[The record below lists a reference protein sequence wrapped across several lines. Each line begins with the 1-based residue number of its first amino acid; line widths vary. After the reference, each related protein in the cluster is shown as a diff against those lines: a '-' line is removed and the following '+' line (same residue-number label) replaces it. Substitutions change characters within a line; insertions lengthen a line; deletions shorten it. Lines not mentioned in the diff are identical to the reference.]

1 MRGTTHISKGRKS
14 KSFGAIRAM
23 LDVSVGAAL
32 TFTLA
37 CPLFVSPSAFAQQL
51 PWHVQLVPVPTPPP
65 VPAPAPQ
72 YAPAPTARAPA
83 PAAKSPVMPV
93 PNAPVRNVP
102 ARNAPVPDAGVTSVA
117 RTLPGSSVVPDVLA
131 APSPQ
136 AVPKPQA
143 VPPQQV
149 PAVRSVRTVPVA
161 PPAPEVSGAPAIR
174 PAAAFGPVLAPAPA
188 APLIPGLPAWLNPHI
203 GDGEGQISAI
213 VLKRAHDFHLKK
225 VRAGAVKNPCYFAFD
240 ATRPGDGGQRFYV
253 ICESKGTFR
262 AISSGHG
269 AGRNFT
275 GLADLSNKTRCAKN
289 FSNARNSHLT
299 TGGGY
304 MTAEIRTSFK
314 GYYSADGGPQPL
326 MRSFLQF
333 EGEGETATARAR
345 AIGGHSAAI
354 VKWMC
359 RMKIPSSPHANKDGY
374 VPYGKLVDYSAG
386 RSSGCTSWP
395 QAENGTILA
404 IAKNRPTTVYIYP
417 EAKDIVAVGRAV
429 EAGQSPSRAGTYWSA
444 SCLREIGKPNFW
456 PREKLEP
463 ALTRYAQKR
472 KPARPRT
479 LSDLPLCKTVVG
491 SAR

>member
-1 MRGTTHISKGRKS
+1 M
-14 KSFGAIRAM
+14 RAM
-23 LDVSVGAAL
+23 LGVAVGAAL
-32 TFTLA
+32 TTTFA
-37 CPLFVSPSAFAQQL
+37 FALFVAPSAFAQQL
-51 PWHVQLVPVPTPPP
+51 PWHVQPAPQPAPPP

-72 YAPAPTARAPA
+72 YAPAPAARAA
-83 PAAKSPVMPV
+83 SPAAKSPVMPV

-102 ARNAPVPDAGVTSVA
+102 APNEPVPDAGVTSVA

-131 APSPQ
+131 APPPQ
-136 AVPKPQA
+136 AAPQSQA

-161 PPAPEVSGAPAIR
+161 PPAPEVSEAPAVR
-174 PAAAFGPVLAPAPA
+174 PALAPAPA
-188 APLIPGLPAWLNPHI
+188 APLIPGVPAWLNPHI
-203 GDGEGQISAI
+203 GDGEGQISAT

-262 AISSGHG
+262 AVSSGHG

-275 GLADLSNKTRCAKN
+275 GLADLSNKARCAKN

-395 QAENGTILA
+395 QAENETILA

-429 EAGQSPSRAGTYWSA
+429 KAGQSPSRAGTYWSA

-456 PREKLEP
+456 PRI
-463 ALTRYAQKR
+463 
-472 KPARPRT
+472 

>member
-1 MRGTTHISKGRKS
+1 MQGTIHISKGRHS
-14 KSFGAIRAM
+14 KGPVVLRAM
-23 LDVSVGAAL
+23 LGIAVGAAL
-32 TFTLA
+32 IFTLA
-37 CPLFVSPSAFAQQL
+37 FAPSAFAQQL
-51 PWHVQLVPVPTPPP
+51 PWLVQPAPQPAPPT
-65 VPAPAPQ
+65 VPAPAQQ
-72 YAPAPTARAPA
+72 YAPAPAARTAA

-93 PNAPVRNVP
+93 PNAPVPKVP
-102 ARNAPVPDAGVTSVA
+102 VPNASVPDAGVTSVA

-131 APSPQ
+131 APP
-136 AVPKPQA
+136 PQA

-149 PAVRSVRTVPVA
+149 PAVRSVRTIPVA
-161 PPAPEVSGAPAIR
+161 APAPKVSGAPAVR
-174 PAAAFGPVLAPAPA
+174 PASAFRPATA
-188 APLIPGLPAWLNPHI
+188 APSIPGVPAWLNPHI
-203 GDGEGQISAI
+203 GDGEGQISAT

-262 AISSGHG
+262 AVSSGHG

-275 GLADLSNKTRCAKN
+275 GLADLSIEARCAKN

-314 GYYSADGGPQPL
+314 GYYGADGGPQPL

-354 VKWMC
+354 VRWMC

-395 QAENGTILA
+395 QSENETILA

-417 EAKDIVAVGRAV
+417 EAKDIVAVSRAV
-429 EAGQSPSRAGTYWSA
+429 KVGQSPSRAGT
-444 SCLREIGKPNFW
+444 
-456 PREKLEP
+456 
-463 ALTRYAQKR
+463 
-472 KPARPRT
+472 
-479 LSDLPLCKTVVG
+479 
-491 SAR
+491 